1 MERLCSKNLDRIF
14 LLVRKIEIIII
25 FLFILSRRI
34 NLLFLIYLL
43 YIVRYVYK
51 MQNVS
56 ITLQRIL
63 RSVVDKGGSPVN
75 INQLLLIIRRT
86 EDKQCNCTSRKN
98 FSKSIII
105 TSSNYFKYSRV
116 FPGRRSR
123 QQLSLR

>member
-14 LLVRKIEIIII
+14 LLVRTIEIIII

-75 INQLLLIIRRT
+75 INQLVLIIRRT
-86 EDKQCNCTSRKN
+86 EDKQCNCTFRKN

-105 TSSNYFKYSRV
+105 TSSNYFEYSRV

-123 QQLSLR
+123 QQLNLR

>member
-1 MERLCSKNLDRIF
+1 
-14 LLVRKIEIIII
+14 
-25 FLFILSRRI
+25 
-34 NLLFLIYLL
+34 
-43 YIVRYVYK
+43 

-75 INQLLLIIRRT
+75 INQLVLIIRRT

-105 TSSNYFKYSRV
+105 TSSNYFEYSRV

-123 QQLSLR
+123 QQLNYGKSVFNPLLFLLTIRFLADTSLAKHLSRVEQTKL